1 MIFLGDRNEDN
12 SSTLLKTMK
21 TAIEMQFLIKTNNEN
36 KLSVKE
42 ISNKSSDMNYRE
54 ENPDYRLKNVKE
66 VCDAQEDTLFVVLGI
81 IKWNVK
87 DLGTEIDSLNA
98 I

>member
-1 MIFLGDRNEDN
+1 
-12 SSTLLKTMK
+12 
-21 TAIEMQFLIKTNNEN
+21 
-36 KLSVKE
+36 
-42 ISNKSSDMNYRE
+42 MNYRE

-66 VCDAQEDTLFVVLGI
+66 VRDAKEDTLFVVLGI

-87 DLGTEIDSLNA
+87 DLDTEIDSLNA

>member
-1 MIFLGDRNEDN
+1 MIFLGDRNKDN
-12 SSTLLKTMK
+12 SSALLKTMK
-21 TAIEMQFLIKTNNEN
+21 IAIKMQFLIKTNNEN

-66 VCDAQEDTLFVVLGI
+66 VRDAKEYTLFVVLGTV
-81 IKWNVK
+81 KWNVK
-87 DLGTEIDSLNA
+87 DLDTEIDSLNA